1 MSSVQTL
8 PLLNVKNWKLI
19 DVEQLPDRTINDQ
32 SWLTS
37 ALAEIVCPLT
47 LSILYENLL
56 SKLSVKAIFTHNH
69 CFPFPC
75 CWECL
80 TLTRLFQKA
89 DWTRLCFT
97 LSKSFCLCALHLTGV
112 AKVVIYQKP
121 ITLNTKGNQRIL
133 KISESEWTDRNDGWS
148 TSGQMTSVR
157 SSGECEFLAELS
169 TFDL

>member
-1 MSSVQTL
+1 MSSF
-8 PLLNVKNWKLI
+8 
-19 DVEQLPDRTINDQ
+19 
-32 SWLTS
+32 LTS
-37 ALAEIVCPLT
+37 A
-47 LSILYENLL
+47 
-56 SKLSVKAIFTHNH
+56 VKAIFAHNH

-75 CWECL
+75 WWECI
-80 TLTRLFQKA
+80 TLTRQFQKA

-148 TSGQMTSVR
+148 TSGEMTSVR

-169 TFDL
+169 TFDLQESSEATLYKWAKFLCILDIILTC